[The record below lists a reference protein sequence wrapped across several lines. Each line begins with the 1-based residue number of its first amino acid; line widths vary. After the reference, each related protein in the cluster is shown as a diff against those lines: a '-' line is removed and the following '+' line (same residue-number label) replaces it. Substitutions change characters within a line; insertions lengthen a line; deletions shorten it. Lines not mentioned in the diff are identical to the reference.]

1 MPDAKAMESRAFGSP
16 SRYIQG
22 PDEINNLPVF
32 SANFGKTALAII
44 DPFFYDEYQSKI
56 QKMFRDA
63 GMQPYT
69 VCFLSSNNSLL
80 IIFYPPKKRFH
91 IFS

>member
-1 MPDAKAMESRAFGSP
+1 MQKQWNPVRLGVRPDISRD
-16 SRYIQG
+16 RMKLITC
-22 PDEINNLPVF
+22 LCF

-63 GMQPYT
+63 GMQVYT
-69 VCFLSSNNSLL
+69 VCFPA
-80 IIFYPPKKRFH
+80 YARMTA
-91 IFS
+91 